1 MDKGKIIVIS
11 GPSGVGKGTVIKE
24 LMARHPRIQYSVSA
38 TTRSIRPDEIPDVSY
53 HFLTKEQFEA
63 MLAEDAFLEHALYST
78 NYYGTPAKPVFDWIE
93 QGDDVIVEV
102 EVQGGYQIKE
112 RRDDAIMI
120 FITAP
125 SFEELE
131 RRLRGRGDTPED
143 MIQLRLKTA
152 REEYRKAVNY
162 DYIVCNDEVG
172 RVTNEILTILAAEES
187 RAGRRVHL
195 IKEAF

>member
-24 LMARHPRIQYSVSA
+24 LMARHPRTQYSVSA

-53 HFLTKEQFEA
+53 HFLTKEQFET

-143 MIQLRLKTA
+143 MIELRLKTA

-162 DYIVCNDEVG
+162 DYVVCNDDIQ
-172 RVTNEILTILAAEES
+172 RVTNEILTILTAEES

-195 IKEAF
+195 LKEAF

>member
-1 MDKGKIIVIS
+1 M
-11 GPSGVGKGTVIKE
+11 
-24 LMARHPRIQYSVSA
+24 
-38 TTRSIRPDEIPDVSY
+38 
-53 HFLTKEQFEA
+53 
-63 MLAEDAFLEHALYST
+63 
-78 NYYGTPAKPVFDWIE
+78 
-93 QGDDVIVEV
+93 IVEV

-143 MIQLRLKTA
+143 MIELRLKTA

-162 DYIVCNDEVG
+162 DYIVCNDDIQ
-172 RVTNEILTILAAEES
+172 RVTNEILTILTAEES

-195 IKEAF
+195 LKEAF